1 MINYYKNMYA
11 QRTRILRPLASIV
24 GTKSKWTWQAEQQ
37 AAFNEIKQAMARET
51 ILSFTDYTANFDVY
65 TNASDYQ
72 MGGVVTQNK
81 RPLVFFSRKFNIAQS
96 KYTTTEQELL
106 GIVEN
111 FKTIQ
116 NDAARPA
123 RHRLHRPH

>member
-1 MINYYKNMYA
+1 MPSA
-11 QRTRILRPLASIV
+11 RILRPLTSIV

-51 ILSFTDYTANFDVY
+51 ILSFTDYTANFGVY

-81 RPLVFFSRKFNIAQS
+81 RPLVFFSRKFNITQS
-96 KYTTTEQELL
+96 KHTTTEQELL